1 MIQVLWIALGGA
13 IGAVLRY
20 LMATGI
26 NAWIPVNF
34 PIGTLL
40 VNSLGCLIIG
50 IVYSLLSTTPTYQTT
65 LKPFL
70 VIGILGGFT
79 TFSSYAI
86 ETLQLAQTQQI
97 MKALLYIA
105 LSNFIGLASAWVG
118 FKVFSA

>member
-86 ETLQLAQTQQI
+86 ETFQLAQTQQI

-105 LSNFIGLASAWVG
+105 LSNFIGLASAWLG
-118 FKVFSA
+118 FKVFST

>member
-26 NAWIPVNF
+26 NAWIPINF

-40 VNSLGCLIIG
+40 VNSLGCLLIG
-50 IVYSLLSTTPTYQTT
+50 IVFSLLSTSPTYQTT

-86 ETLQLAQTQQI
+86 ETFQLAQTQQI
-97 MKALLYIA
+97 MKALLYIT

-118 FKVFSA
+118 FKIFSA

>member
-1 MIQVLWIALGGA
+1 MIQVLWIALRGA

-86 ETLQLAQTQQI
+86 ETFQLAQTQQI

-118 FKVFSA
+118 YKVFSV

>member
-86 ETLQLAQTQQI
+86 ETFQLAQTQQI

-118 FKVFSA
+118 YKVFSV

>member
-86 ETLQLAQTQQI
+86 ETFQLAQTQQI

>member
-20 LMATGI
+20 LMSAGI
-26 NAWIPVNF
+26 NPLIPVNF

-40 VNSLGCLIIG
+40 VNILGCLIIG
-50 IVYSLLSTTPTYQTT
+50 IVYAVLSETPSFQTM

-86 ETLQLAQTQQI
+86 EMVQMVQLQQT
-97 MKALLYIA
+97 MKALAYLA
-105 LSNFIGLASAWVG
+105 LSNIIGLAAAWAG
-118 FKVFSA
+118 YKMFSA